1 MWVLSRDIQQ
11 ITFRAISII
20 WTFFATITLAAQEN
34 VYSAQ
39 SIKSEIRNFRI
50 YYPVNKTAL
59 YPNYMSN
66 AQNIDTIRRYLAES
80 PRIDSIVIYSYAS
93 PEGPYRFNSRLAKG
107 RGKTAK
113 RFIMS
118 LMPADRQLPD
128 SIIHLRPE
136 AENWQG
142 LREEIVANY
151 HLGDRDRV
159 LEILD
164 SDIANE
170 EKKTRLKRLSGGK
183 AWRHIIKTIMPRLR
197 YATWI
202 SVWQPILPE
211 LPPAEIV
218 KEVPSVN
225 LRRIDTDFVPAPEI
239 IFEPE
244 TEMEPMLSVKT
255 NLLYDLFYMPNYGF
269 APAPNIKV
277 EYYPRN
283 SRWTFAGEYD
293 FPWWKKDSKHK
304 YFQIL
309 NWQLEARRYFK
320 HDGTHTQ
327 HYLYGYLMTN
337 LYDIGFD
344 KEKGWQGEGY
354 GLGLGYGYALPLGEK
369 SKWKLDFNI
378 QLGYLL
384 SNFDPYHAGQPYYG
398 KYYYDWYGPID
409 SFKRRNQR
417 LHYFGITGVGVSL
430 SYDLLWRDKKYKS
443 KNNGYGK

>member
-1 MWVLSRDIQQ
+1 MRIKRLLTCICT
-11 ITFRAISII
+11 ILTAIIMV
-20 WTFFATITLAAQEN
+20 AQNNAYTVNSE
-34 VYSAQ
+34 Q
-39 SIKSEIRNFRI
+39 SETRYFRI
-50 YYPVNKTAL
+50 FYPVNKTKL
-59 YPNYMSN
+59 YPDYMGN

-93 PEGPYRFNSRLAKG
+93 PEGPLWFNTQLSKA
-107 RGKTAK
+107 RGITAK

-118 LMPADRQLPD
+118 IMPKDNQLPD
-128 SIIHLRPE
+128 SIIHLSPE

-142 LREEIVANY
+142 LLEEVMKDY
-151 HLGDRDRV
+151 HRDDRDEV
-159 LEILD
+159 IGILQ
-164 SDIANE
+164 SKTGTEA
-170 EKKTRLKRLSGGK
+170 KKARLKRLSKGK
-183 AWRHIIKTIMPRLR
+183 AWRHIIKHIMPRLR

-202 SVWQPILPE
+202 SVWQPITPE
-211 LPPAEIV
+211 FTPAEI
-218 KEVPSVN
+218 KTEAPKTAAYKP
-225 LRRIDTDFVPAPEI
+225 IDTNQTFAAEVAKER
-239 IFEPE
+239 
-244 TEMEPMLSVKT
+244 EPMLSVKT

-320 HDGTHTQ
+320 HDGTHTE

-344 KEKGWQGEGY
+344 KDKGWQGEGY
-354 GLGLGYGYALPLGEK
+354 GLGLGYGYALPLGNK
-369 SKWKLDFNI
+369 GKWKLDFNI
-378 QLGYLL
+378 QMGYLL
-384 SNFDPYHAGQPYYG
+384 SNYDPYHAGQPYYG

-409 SFKRRNQR
+409 SFKRRNHR
-417 LHYFGITGVGVSL
+417 LHYLGITGLGVSL
-430 SYDLLWRDKKYKS
+430 SYDLLWRDKKYKQRNS
-443 KNNGYGK
+443 DNGR

>member
-1 MWVLSRDIQQ
+1 MWVLSRDMQQ

-142 LREEIVANY
+142 LREEIVTNY

-211 LPPAEIV
+211 LTPAEI
-218 KEVPSVN
+218 KAEVPSKPV
-225 LRRIDTDFVPAPEI
+225 TDKPELCVEVPTMEQKT
-239 IFEPE
+239 IFA
-244 TEMEPMLSVKT
+244 LKT
-255 NLLYDLFYMPNYGF
+255 NMLYDVASIVNVSVEVPIYENKFSVLYQHHFPWFNWGEGNNKYCIRFLSFGGEARWWFKPQPRAATGSSRLRDRLMGHYVGIYGMGG
-269 APAPNIKV
+269 K
-277 EYYPRN
+277 
-283 SRWTFAGEYD
+283 YD
-293 FPWWKKDSKHK
+293 FNWKRDICYQGEFWSAGLSYGYSMPLGKWLNLEFSVSAGYANIPYRHYTPSDDYEILVRDPNKHGTWNYFGLTKAEISLVMPIMLTKWKKGGG
-304 YFQIL
+304 
-309 NWQLEARRYFK
+309 R
-320 HDGTHTQ
+320 
-327 HYLYGYLMTN
+327 
-337 LYDIGFD
+337 
-344 KEKGWQGEGY
+344 
-354 GLGLGYGYALPLGEK
+354 
-369 SKWKLDFNI
+369 
-378 QLGYLL
+378 
-384 SNFDPYHAGQPYYG
+384 
-398 KYYYDWYGPID
+398 
-409 SFKRRNQR
+409 
-417 LHYFGITGVGVSL
+417 
-430 SYDLLWRDKKYKS
+430 
-443 KNNGYGK
+443 

>member
-1 MWVLSRDIQQ
+1 MRNKRLFTCICT
-11 ITFRAISII
+11 ILTAIIMV
-20 WTFFATITLAAQEN
+20 AQNNAYTANSE
-34 VYSAQ
+34 Q
-39 SIKSEIRNFRI
+39 SETRYFRI
-50 YYPVNKTAL
+50 FYPVNKTKL
-59 YPNYMSN
+59 YPDYMGN

-93 PEGPYRFNSRLAKG
+93 PEGPLWFNTQLSKA
-107 RGKTAK
+107 RGITAK

-118 LMPADRQLPD
+118 IMPKDNQLPD
-128 SIIHLRPE
+128 SIIHLSPE

-142 LREEIVANY
+142 LLEEVMKDY
-151 HLGDRDRV
+151 HRDDRDEV
-159 LEILD
+159 IGILQ
-164 SDIANE
+164 SKTGTEA
-170 EKKTRLKRLSGGK
+170 KKARLKRLSKGK
-183 AWRHIIKTIMPRLR
+183 AWRHIIKHIMPRLR

-202 SVWQPILPE
+202 SVWQPITPE
-211 LPPAEIV
+211 FTPAEIKTEAPKTAAYKPIDTNQTFATEVV
-218 KEVPSVN
+218 KE
-225 LRRIDTDFVPAPEI
+225 R
-239 IFEPE
+239 
-244 TEMEPMLSVKT
+244 EPMLSVKT

-320 HDGTHTQ
+320 HDGTHTE

-344 KEKGWQGEGY
+344 KNKGWQGEGY
-354 GLGLGYGYALPLGEK
+354 GLGLGYGYALPLGNK
-369 SKWKLDFNI
+369 GKWKLDFNI
-378 QLGYLL
+378 QMGYLL
-384 SNFDPYHAGQPYYG
+384 SNYDPYHAGQPYYG

-409 SFKRRNQR
+409 SFKRRNHR
-417 LHYFGITGVGVSL
+417 LHYLGITGLGVSL
-430 SYDLLWRDKKYKS
+430 SYDLLWRDKKYKQRNS
-443 KNNGYGK
+443 DNGR

>member
-1 MWVLSRDIQQ
+1 MWGTVIDKRRMRFWILFTIWVLC
-11 ITFRAISII
+11 
-20 WTFFATITLAAQEN
+20 ATITMAAQKDT
-34 VYSAQ
+34 VFAQ
-39 SIKSEIRNFRI
+39 SVKSEIRNFRI

-66 AQNIDTIRRYLAES
+66 AQNLDTIRRYLAES

-159 LEILD
+159 LKILD
-164 SDIANE
+164 SDNANE

-183 AWRHIIKTIMPRLR
+183 AWQHIIKTIMPRLR

-211 LPPAEIV
+211 LTPAEITV
-218 KEVPSVN
+218 EKTTVAYKP
-225 LRRIDTDFVPAPEI
+225 IDTEKLYTVELAKER
-239 IFEPE
+239 
-244 TEMEPMLSVKT
+244 EPMLSVKT

-443 KNNGYGK
+443 KNKGYGK

>member
-1 MWVLSRDIQQ
+1 MRNKRLFTCICT
-11 ITFRAISII
+11 ILTAIIMV
-20 WTFFATITLAAQEN
+20 AQNN
-34 VYSAQ
+34 VNTANSEQ
-39 SIKSEIRNFRI
+39 SETRHFRI
-50 YYPVNKTAL
+50 FYPVNKTKL
-59 YPNYMSN
+59 YPNYMGN
-66 AQNIDTIRRYLAES
+66 ALNIDTIRRYLAES

-93 PEGPYRFNSRLAKG
+93 PEGPLWFNTKLSKE
-107 RGKTAK
+107 RGITAK

-118 LMPADRQLPD
+118 IMPKDRQLPD
-128 SIIHLRPE
+128 SIIRLSPE

-142 LREEIVANY
+142 LLEEVMKDY
-151 HLGDRDRV
+151 HLEDRAEV
-159 LEILD
+159 ISILQSKID
-164 SDIANE
+164 TE
-170 EKKTRLKRLSGGK
+170 TKKGKLKALSGGK
-183 AWRHIIKTIMPRLR
+183 AWRHILKHIMPRLR

-211 LPPAEIV
+211 LPAAEIT
-218 KEVPSVN
+218 KEVPTFSN
-225 LRRIDTDFVPAPEI
+225 KPIDTSRL
-239 IFEPE
+239 FEAE
-244 TEMEPMLSVKT
+244 TPIEREPMLSVKT

-320 HDGTHTQ
+320 HDGSHTE

-344 KEKGWQGEGY
+344 KDKGWQGEGY
-354 GLGLGYGYALPLGEK
+354 GLGLGYGYALPLGNK
-369 SKWKLDFNI
+369 GKWKLDFNI
-378 QLGYLL
+378 QMGYLL
-384 SNFDPYHAGQPYYG
+384 SNYDPYHAGQPYYG

-409 SFKRRNQR
+409 SFKRRNHR
-417 LHYFGITGVGVSL
+417 LHYLGITGLGVSL
-430 SYDLLWRDKKYKS
+430 SYDLLWRDKKYKQRNS
-443 KNNGYGK
+443 DNGR